1 VKKEVIIQ
9 TFDTDAS
16 EMKYSGRVIL
26 SEDGAITFRDLSEK
40 FIADLNDFGV
50 VGLGKDGQLFPSDG
64 EKFLDAL
71 RMECN
76 RSTFVHASSVRAVR
90 ARRGS

>member
-1 VKKEVIIQ
+1 VKKEVIIK

-26 SEDGAITFRDLSEK
+26 SEDDAITFHDLSEK

-50 VGLGKDGQLFPSDG
+50 VGLGKDGILYPSDG
-64 EKFLDAL
+64 EAFLDAL

-76 RSTFVHASSVRAVR
+76 RCTMMSASEVIEAE
-90 ARRGS
+90 